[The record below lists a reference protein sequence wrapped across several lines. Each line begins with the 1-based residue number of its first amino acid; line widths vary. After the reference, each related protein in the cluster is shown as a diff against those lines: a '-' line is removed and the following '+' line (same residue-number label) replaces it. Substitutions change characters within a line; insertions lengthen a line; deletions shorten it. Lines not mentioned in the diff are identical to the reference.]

1 MEESVEC
8 FWRIY
13 PLLNIVDNE
22 HVDTLIEVDEIVRGI
37 LTYRIGELYL
47 EQTGTYV
54 QHTLVRIKLAAL
66 QSDGVDE
73 VGFTAT

>member
-1 MEESVEC
+1 MEESIEC

-54 QHTLVRIKLAAL
+54 QHALVRIKLAAL